1 MERATAK
8 EKEMEELRK
17 RQELKV
23 QAAMRKNKERE
34 EKVLR
39 ENNESLALLFNEN
52 KAELAALVEKQ
63 EKVERV
69 ARKRKSDGPAAPE
82 CPVGESFYISY
93 LVPCLYLQFHVSAV
107 GLFD

>member
-1 MERATAK
+1 MERATAN

-39 ENNESLALLFNEN
+39 ENNESLALLLDAN

-63 EKVERV
+63 EKVDRA
-69 ARKRKSDGPAAPE
+69 ARKRKADRPAAPE
-82 CPVGESFYISY
+82 CPVRESFIFAES
-93 LVPCLYLQFHVSAV
+93 L
-107 GLFD
+107 